1 MVTIKDIA
9 NECGVS
15 PASVSRILNNDSS
28 LKVTEVTRKKVVE
41 TASRLGYVKRSRI
54 KSKAEFK
61 LGILQ
66 WFSAQQELDDEYYLK
81 VRKGVEDFC
90 VKNAIQIVRAYRTD
104 LDYKDTLKD
113 CDGLVCVGK
122 FAREDASD
130 LVSFNSNIVFLDMKT
145 EHPEVTTLTIDL
157 YTATKEALEYLKSLG
172 HKRIAYLGGVEYAS
186 GSEVVNDD
194 RRLAYSL
201 FMRQNKVPFEALIKE
216 DEFTS
221 SSGYTMMKEML
232 EGKQIPTAVFAASDA
247 IAIGAMKAIKEKGLR
262 IPEDIS
268 IIGFNDND
276 MSSFTEPPLTTMHAP
291 SYDMGQHGANL
302 VYVAGNL
309 DIRTPLKVMIPCT
322 MIKRDSCAE
331 CTTEGN

>member
-15 PASVSRILNNDSS
+15 PASVSRILNNDRS
-28 LKVTEVTRKKVVE
+28 LKVTEETRKRVAE
-41 TASRLGYVKRSRI
+41 TASRLGYVKRSRARN
-54 KSKAEFK
+54 KAEFK

-90 VKNAIQIVRAYRTD
+90 VKNSIQIARAYRTD
-104 LDYKDTLKD
+104 KDYKETLSG
-113 CDGLVCVGK
+113 CNGLVCVGK
-122 FAREDASD
+122 FSREDATD
-130 LVSFNSNIVFLDMKT
+130 LVEFNNNIVFLDMKT
-145 EHPEVTTLTIDL
+145 EHQEVTTLTVDL

-172 HKRIAYLGGVEYAS
+172 HKKIAYLGGIEYAS
-186 GSEVVNDD
+186 GSETVTDD
-194 RRLAYSL
+194 RRLAYVL
-201 FMRQNKVPFEALIKE
+201 FMRQNQVPYEDLIKE
-216 DEFTS
+216 DEYTTA
-221 SSGYTMMKEML
+221 SGYKMMNEML
-232 EGKQIPTAVFAASDA
+232 DGKVIPTAVYAASDA
-247 IAIGAMKAIKEKGLR
+247 IAIGAIKSIKEHGLK

-276 MSSFTEPPLTTMHAP
+276 MSEFTEPPLTTMHAP

-309 DIRTPLKVMIPCT
+309 DIKTPLKVMIPCT
-322 MIKRDSCAE
+322 MVKRSSCAE

>member
-28 LKVTEVTRKKVVE
+28 LKVTEATRKKVVE

-221 SSGYTMMKEML
+221 SSGYTMM
-232 EGKQIPTAVFAASDA
+232 
-247 IAIGAMKAIKEKGLR
+247 
-262 IPEDIS
+262 
-268 IIGFNDND
+268 
-276 MSSFTEPPLTTMHAP
+276 
-291 SYDMGQHGANL
+291 
-302 VYVAGNL
+302 
-309 DIRTPLKVMIPCT
+309 
-322 MIKRDSCAE
+322 
-331 CTTEGN
+331 